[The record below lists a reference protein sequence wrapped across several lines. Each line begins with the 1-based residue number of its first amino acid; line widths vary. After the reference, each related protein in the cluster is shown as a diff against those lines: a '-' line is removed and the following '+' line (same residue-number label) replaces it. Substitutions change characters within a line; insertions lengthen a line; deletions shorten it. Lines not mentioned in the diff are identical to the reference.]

1 MEQYIPKVIHY
12 SWFGG
17 KEKPAFIRKCI
28 STWEKKMP
36 GYRIVEWNESNFN
49 LEEHPFALDAYRAKK
64 YAFVS
69 DYPRIGEALVLYF
82 TTPPQVRPIRPHRY
96 AEYAALLAAWE
107 NGAFPLF

>member
-1 MEQYIPKVIHY
+1 MYPYHNQIKRR
-12 SWFGG
+12 
-17 KEKPAFIRKCI
+17 IRAG
-28 STWEKKMP
+28 ELA
-36 GYRIVEWNESNFN
+36 G
-49 LEEHPFALDAYRAKK
+49 

-107 NGAFPLF
+107 NGAFPIF